1 MHPILFLISLL
12 LIFPLL
18 KNYSIIFILRI
29 TSSKF
34 LSSSLLNSFNFY
46 SNLIYRNSI
55 TYTTRNSRRQHFFE
69 RCSGGQV
76 SRNPIRPS
84 VVYIHF
90 YIFLPLHPFMGSSP
104 VAALPFSPGVV
115 RLPSHRVMTYRL
127 SDLARGE
134 AARFEPRNDRH
145 RRSEEDEEKDRTEAA
160 DKRER
165 DGDLEEVNTS
175 ETTRSKEANLLR
187 TQYLGRHLRG
197 KPDASDAASRNSCE
211 DLAFRGRRRSIQ
223 LRAKDDPFYLAFCLS
238 AWIALN

>member
-1 MHPILFLISLL
+1 
-12 LIFPLL
+12 
-18 KNYSIIFILRI
+18 
-29 TSSKF
+29 
-34 LSSSLLNSFNFY
+34 
-46 SNLIYRNSI
+46 
-55 TYTTRNSRRQHFFE
+55 
-69 RCSGGQV
+69 
-76 SRNPIRPS
+76 
-84 VVYIHF
+84 
-90 YIFLPLHPFMGSSP
+90 MGSSP

-115 RLPSHRVMTYRL
+115 RLPSHRVMTCRL

-165 DGDLEEVNTS
+165 DGDLEEVNAS

-197 KPDASDAASRNSCE
+197 KPDASDAASRNSRE

-223 LRAKDDPFYLAFCLS
+223 LCTSERRSVLSGILPLGLDCTRLAFGFQFSFLS
-238 AWIALN
+238 CQLYTFRKITVPNTVRLSHF